1 MAAATP
7 NSFKDPY
14 WSELASSVESKLEL
28 PKGLLS
34 AIVSRGE
41 RSNNDQVS
49 EAGAKT
55 VFQIIPATRKA
66 AIDKWGIDPYLSP
79 ENAAEVGGLLLKDSL
94 DRNKGDVKLAVAEY
108 VGGTNRSNWG
118 PVTRAYVQ
126 RVTGGMPAAP
136 VDLPPTP
143 PAGPRGALPDGTQST
158 FDRLGGVPAA
168 APAVSQIA
176 NIYDAYQSGRMSP
189 EQATAFEADVNA
201 GKLMLP
207 RGAALKTASTGA
219 PAVNDPRANVVTAYN
234 SGRMSPAQAEVFRRD
249 VKAGTFV
256 VPEGMS
262 LMTPGTNDAI
272 PLGPGE
278 SRPVTPAQP
287 APGFVDTV
295 IGTGEA
301 ALQTVT
307 GLAGGTVGMLGGGA
321 LGVAQDV
328 AALARGET
336 PTPGNVERMT
346 QQGMQALTYAPR
358 TPSGQA
364 QGEAVGETLQALLPV
379 MPLTAEL
386 GALARGAAP
395 IVRATADATKAA
407 PQVVKGAAATLAD
420 RVSSAMP
427 GRDGAAKPTPGTM
440 GSVGAAA
447 VDMADQRRAVAAAL
461 PVPVELTK
469 GQATRDLV
477 QNTFERE
484 TAKGEAGGPLRERF
498 ADQNAAVP
506 RNFEALIDETGAR
519 ATSLRETGRAVVDE
533 GLVKDAA
540 KAKTEYKVKYKLAEK
555 AGEMEDPVSAAPI
568 VEFLRE
574 NESFNSGDLA
584 PTLGLVQRELVRL
597 GGADVVDGALVP
609 RDLPLKQMELLR
621 RQINSSINTNVT
633 NKTNMKFGVDL
644 KSLIDAETEG
654 LGGTLYKEARKARQ
668 RYAQLYEDNAIVSDL
683 LRARRGTA
691 DRQVALEDVFNRT
704 ILNGS
709 RDDLSAL
716 RRTLQVS
723 KSEEGAQAWR
733 ELQGATVRH
742 LLDEAT
748 KGVSTDIRGNP
759 IISSAKLNNAVRALD
774 RDGKLEFVLSK
785 RGAQQIRDIND
796 LAQVVFTA
804 PPGAVNSSNTAQVVI
819 AALTE
824 SAASGLITGLPVPV
838 LMGLRQLSKYSKD
851 RALRTR
857 IADALSQGKKRELS
871 PAPKPMRPAPRPMQA
886 PTSTRKDN

>member
-118 PVTRAYVQ
+118 PVTKAYVQ
-126 RVTGGMPAAP
+126 RVTGGMPADP

-143 PAGPRGALPDGTQST
+143 AAGPRGALPDGTQST
-158 FDRLGGVPAA
+158 FDRLGGVPVA

-207 RGAALKTASTGA
+207 RGAALKTATTGA

-278 SRPVTPAQP
+278 SRPTTPGAP
-287 APGFVDTV
+287 EPGFVDTI
-295 IGTGEA
+295 IGAGEA
-301 ALQTVT
+301 GLQTLT
-307 GLAGGTVGMLGGGA
+307 GMTTGTAGMLGGGA
-321 LGVAQDV
+321 AGVAQDV

-336 PTPGNVERMT
+336 PTPGNVERLS
-346 QQGMQALTYAPR
+346 QQAMQALTYAPR

-395 IVRATADATKAA
+395 IVRATTDATKAA

-440 GSVGAAA
+440 GSLGSAGADIAL
-447 VDMADQRRAVAAAL
+447 QRRAAAAEL
-461 PVPVELTK
+461 PVPVELTR
-469 GQATRDLV
+469 GQAERGFEQV
-477 QNTFERE
+477 QFERE
-484 TAKGEAGGPLRERF
+484 AAKNPSLGDPLRERF
-498 ADQNAAVP
+498 AQQNENVLKNFDAFVDQTGAEAPSLRATGAAVDS
-506 RNFEALIDETGAR
+506 ALT
-519 ATSLRETGRAVVDE
+519 
-533 GLVKDAA
+533 KQFAA
-540 KAKTEYKVKYKLAEK
+540 DKAKVRVMYKNAEK
-555 AGEMEDPVSAAPI
+555 AGEMEAPVTLQTLVDHLNESAPDAATAPVLDVARKRAIRLGIATEGVDGELVAAP
-568 VEFLRE
+568 VQLRTAE
-574 NESFNSGDLA
+574 
-584 PTLGLVQRELVRL
+584 T
-597 GGADVVDGALVP
+597 
-609 RDLPLKQMELLR
+609 M
-621 RQINSSINTNVT
+621 RQAIGRATDFEPTNVRQAT
-633 NKTNMKFGVDL
+633 IMKG
-644 KSLIDAETEG
+644 LIDDSTEG
-654 LGGTLYKEARKARQ
+654 IGGTLYKQARK
-668 RYAQLYEDNAIVSDL
+668 E
-683 LRARRGTA
+683 RARLAQNYENRAVINKLVTLKRGTS
-691 DRQVALEDVFNRT
+691 DRNVALEDVFSHS
-704 ILNGS
+704 ILDGS
-709 RDDLSAL
+709 LDDVRNV
-716 RRTLQVS
+716 RRVLQRS
-723 KSEEGAQAWR
+723 GDEGAQGWR
-733 ELQGATVRH
+733 ELQGQTVNYLRG
-742 LLDEAT
+742 EAT
-748 KGVSTDIRGNP
+748 KNVARDVRGNE
-759 IISSAKLNNAVRALD
+759 IVSAAGLD
-774 RDGKLEFVLSK
+774 RAIKKLDADGKLDFIFGK
-785 RGAQQIRDIND
+785 RGAAQLRTMND
-796 LAQVVFTA
+796 LAKDIYTS
-804 PPGAVNSSNTAQVVI
+804 PPGSVNSSNTASI
-819 AALTE
+819 LLAALDM
-824 SAASGLITGLPVPV
+824 SMSGVAGLPLPVASGIRLLASR
-838 LMGLRQLSKYSKD
+838 LKD
-851 RALRTR
+851 RRLAARVT
-857 IADALSQGKKRELS
+857 DALSGKKTT
-871 PAPKPMRPAPRPMQA
+871 APQPMRPAPRPMQA
-886 PTSTRKDN
+886 PASTRKDN